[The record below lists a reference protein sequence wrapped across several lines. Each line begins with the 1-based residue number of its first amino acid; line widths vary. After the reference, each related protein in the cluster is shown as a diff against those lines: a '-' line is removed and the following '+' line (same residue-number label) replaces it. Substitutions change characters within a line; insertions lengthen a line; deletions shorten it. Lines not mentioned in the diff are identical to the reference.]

1 MKKERIVIRITEEV
15 LGSPQEHVDK
25 TLDDVITNLKEKV
38 QVLNVQKHDSKEMD
52 NKMFSAFADIE
63 FETDSMKKILE
74 ICFDFMPSSIEILD
88 PAGITVD
95 TNDLSEMLNDLLAKQ
110 HKYSF
115 VLNKLKTENIY
126 MMKKLKGEVQWK
138 LKKEI
143 N

>member
-115 VLNKLKTENIY
+115 VLNKLKTNI
-126 MMKKLKGEVQWK
+126 LS
-138 LKKEI
+138 
-143 N
+143 

>member
-126 MMKKLKGEVQWK
+126 MMKKLKGEVQ
-138 LKKEI
+138 
-143 N
+143 